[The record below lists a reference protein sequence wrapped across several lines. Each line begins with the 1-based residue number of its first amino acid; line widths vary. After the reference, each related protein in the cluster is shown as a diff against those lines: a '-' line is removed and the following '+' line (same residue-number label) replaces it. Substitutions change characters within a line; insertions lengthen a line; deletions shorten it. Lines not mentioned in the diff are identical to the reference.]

1 MARRVLLK
9 SSGSSTDIKL
19 ARIAQIYRELGEKNL
34 PKGYWIVHVKVTN
47 EEGYEEYK
55 RASSA
60 PLAKFG
66 GKFLVRGGSQEV
78 PEGPVRARTI
88 VIEFPNFTAAKS
100 CYASKEYKNAQALRI
115 KYSTADVVIVEG
127 CSPES

>member
-1 MARRVLLK
+1 MTRQVLSK
-9 SSGSSTDIKL
+9 SSGSFIDIKL

-66 GKFLVRGGSQEV
+66 GKFLVRGGSQEE
-78 PEGPVRARTI
+78 PEGPVKARTV

-100 CYASKEYKNAQALRI
+100 CYASQEHKSAQAVRI
-115 KYSTADVVIVEG
+115 KYSTADLVIVEG

>member
-1 MARRVLLK
+1 MTRQVLSK
-9 SSGSSTDIKL
+9 SSEASADIKL

-55 RASSA
+55 KASYP

-78 PEGPVRARTI
+78 PEGSARART
-88 VIEFPNFTAAKS
+88 VLIEFPNFTAAKL
-100 CYASKEYKNAQALRI
+100 CYESQEYKNARTLRI
-115 KYSTADVVIVEG
+115 KYSTADVVIVEAY
-127 CSPES
+127 ST

>member
-1 MARRVLLK
+1 MTRQVLSK
-9 SSGSSTDIKL
+9 SNGSSADIKL

-34 PKGYWIVHVKVTN
+34 PKGYWIIQVKVTN
-47 EEGYEEYK
+47 EEGYEQYK
-55 RASSA
+55 KASSA

-66 GKFLVRGGSQEV
+66 GKFLARGGPQEV
-78 PEGPVRARTI
+78 PEGPVRARTV

-100 CYASKEYKNAQALRI
+100 CYESQEYTSARALRI

>member
-1 MARRVLLK
+1 MTRRLLLK

-47 EEGYEEYK
+47 EVGYEEYK

-78 PEGPVRARTI
+78 PEGPVRARTV

-100 CYASKEYKNAQALRI
+100 CYASQEYKSAQAVRI
-115 KYSTADVVIVEG
+115 KYSTADLVIVEG

>member
-1 MARRVLLK
+1 MTRRLLLK
-9 SSGSSTDIKL
+9 LSGSSTDIKL

-47 EEGYEEYK
+47 EEGYGEYK

-78 PEGPVRARTI
+78 PEGPGRARTV
-88 VIEFPNFTAAKS
+88 VIEFPNFAAAKS
-100 CYASKEYKNAQALRI
+100 CYASQEYKSAQALRI
-115 KYSTADVVIVEG
+115 KFSTADLVIVEG

>member
-1 MARRVLLK
+1 MTRRLLLK

-78 PEGPVRARTI
+78 PEGPVRARTV
-88 VIEFPNFTAAKS
+88 VIEFPNFAAAES
-100 CYASKEYKNAQALRI
+100 CYASQEDKSAQALRI
-115 KYSTADVVIVEG
+115 K
-127 CSPES
+127 

>member
-1 MARRVLLK
+1 MTRQVLSK
-9 SSGSSTDIKL
+9 TSGSFIDIKL

-66 GKFLVRGGSQEV
+66 GKFLVRGGSQEE
-78 PEGPVRARTI
+78 PEGPVKARSV

-100 CYASKEYKNAQALRI
+100 CYASQEYKSAQAVRI

>member
-1 MARRVLLK
+1 MSKKIQEIGRRKQPARK
-9 SSGSSTDIKL
+9 
-19 ARIAQIYRELGEKNL
+19 
-34 PKGYWIVHVKVTN
+34 
-47 EEGYEEYK
+47 
-55 RASSA
+55 
-60 PLAKFG
+60 LAKFG

-100 CYASKEYKNAQALRI
+100 CYASQEYKNAQALRI

>member
-1 MARRVLLK
+1 MTRQVLSK
-9 SSGSSTDIKL
+9 SSGSFIDIKL

-78 PEGPVRARTI
+78 PEGPVRARTV

-100 CYASKEYKNAQALRI
+100 CYASQEYKSAQALRI

-127 CSPES
+127 CSPEN

>member
-1 MARRVLLK
+1 MTRQVLSK
-9 SSGSSTDIKL
+9 SRGSSTDIKL

-34 PKGYWIVHVKVTN
+34 PKGYWIVNVKVTN

-66 GKFLVRGGSQEV
+66 GKFLVRGGHKKYLKVLSEQE
-78 PEGPVRARTI
+78 
-88 VIEFPNFTAAKS
+88 
-100 CYASKEYKNAQALRI
+100 LL
-115 KYSTADVVIVEG
+115 
-127 CSPES
+127 

>member
-1 MARRVLLK
+1 M
-9 SSGSSTDIKL
+9 
-19 ARIAQIYRELGEKNL
+19 
-34 PKGYWIVHVKVTN
+34 PKGYWIVNVKVTN

-78 PEGPVRARTI
+78 PEGPVRARTV

-100 CYASKEYKNAQALRI
+100 CYASQEYKRAQALRI
-115 KYSTADVVIVEG
+115 KYSTADVIIVEG

>member
-9 SSGSSTDIKL
+9 SSGSSTAIKL

-78 PEGPVRARTI
+78 PEGPVRARTV

-100 CYASKEYKNAQALRI
+100 CYASQEYKSAQAVRI
-115 KYSTADVVIVEG
+115 KYSTADLVIVEG

>member
-1 MARRVLLK
+1 MTIQVLSK
-9 SSGSSTDIKL
+9 SSGSSADIEL

-47 EEGYEEYK
+47 AEGYDEYK
-55 RASSA
+55 KASAA

-78 PEGPVRARTI
+78 PEGPVRARTV

-100 CYASKEYKNAQALRI
+100 CYESQEYKTVSYTHLTLPTKRI
-115 KYSTADVVIVEG
+115 V
-127 CSPES
+127 

>member
-1 MARRVLLK
+1 MTRQVLSK
-9 SSGSSTDIKL
+9 SSGSFIDIKL
-19 ARIAQIYRELGEKNL
+19 ARIAQIYRDLGEKNL

-78 PEGPVRARTI
+78 PEGPVRARTV
-88 VIEFPNFTAAKS
+88 VIEFPNFTEAKL
-100 CYASKEYKNAQALRI
+100 CYASQEYKSAQAVRI
-115 KYSTADVVIVEG
+115 KYSTADLVIVEG
-127 CSPES
+127 CSPEI

>member
-1 MARRVLLK
+1 MTRRLLLK

-78 PEGPVRARTI
+78 PEGPVRARTV
-88 VIEFPNFTAAKS
+88 VIEFPNFAAAKS
-100 CYASKEYKNAQALRI
+100 CYASQEYKSAQAVRI
-115 KYSTADVVIVEG
+115 KYSTADLVIVEG

>member
-9 SSGSSTDIKL
+9 SSGSSTAIKL

-78 PEGPVRARTI
+78 PEGPVRARTV

-100 CYASKEYKNAQALRI
+100 CYASQGYKRAQAIRI

>member
-1 MARRVLLK
+1 MTRRLLLK
-9 SSGSSTDIKL
+9 LSGSSTDIKL

-78 PEGPVRARTI
+78 PEGPVRARTV
-88 VIEFPNFTAAKS
+88 VIEFPNFAAAKS
-100 CYASKEYKNAQALRI
+100 CYASQEYKSAQAVRI
-115 KYSTADVVIVEG
+115 KYSTADLVIVEG

>member
-1 MARRVLLK
+1 MTRQVLSK
-9 SSGSSTDIKL
+9 SSGSFTDIKL
-19 ARIAQIYRELGEKNL
+19 TRIAQIYRELGEKNL
-34 PKGYWIVHVKVTN
+34 PKGYWIVNVTVTS

-78 PEGPVRARTI
+78 PEGPVRARTV

-100 CYASKEYKNAQALRI
+100 CYASQEYKGAQALRI
-115 KYSTADVVIVEG
+115 KYSTADLVIVEG

>member
-1 MARRVLLK
+1 MTRQVLSK
-9 SSGSSTDIKL
+9 SSGSFIDIKL

-55 RASSA
+55 RASAA

-78 PEGPVRARTI
+78 PEGPVRARTV
-88 VIEFPNFTAAKS
+88 VIEFPNFTEAKL
-100 CYASKEYKNAQALRI
+100 CYASQEYKSAQAVRI
-115 KYSTADVVIVEG
+115 KYSTADLVIVEG

>member
-1 MARRVLLK
+1 MISQGLSK
-9 SSGSSTDIKL
+9 SSEANADIKL
-19 ARIAQIYRELGEKNL
+19 ARIAQIYRELGEKIL

-60 PLAKFG
+60 TLTKFG

-100 CYASKEYKNAQALRI
+100 CYASQEYKSARALRI